1 MAEHIL
7 NLIDPA
13 TTLRFRTELLAVWF
27 RSPFW
32 VVVLSVRNFARA
44 QRRRS
49 DLGMRSLTSY

>member
-13 TTLRFRTELLAVWF
+13 TTLRLQTELLAAV

-32 VVVLSVRNFARA
+32 VVVLGVRNCARHNVVVRNWECA
-44 QRRRS
+44 H
-49 DLGMRSLTSY
+49 

>member
-1 MAEHIL
+1 MAGYIL

-13 TTLRFRTELLAVWF
+13 TTLRLQTELLAAV

-32 VVVLSVRNFARA
+32 VVVLGVRICARA

-49 DLGMRSLTSY
+49 ELGMRSLTSY